1 MGEEDTN
8 SFFVQ
13 LEQLTERL
21 KHRRLAE
28 VFRTISFHASET
40 YGPHAHLRIEINY
53 VKRGSC
59 ILHLEDESVLFREG
73 DIMIILSNVP
83 HTFEAGQQG
92 TTLLQLEFLPEIFS
106 MFGPHDRFGSFSVFT
121 RENRLIRICN
131 HIRMMR
137 VIQRIV
143 NELNGRA
150 EYFQNLV
157 VLYYAELL
165 LLIYRHL
172 DEIYV
177 PMGANEALRHAIA
190 FIRAHVDEDIK
201 VSDISANIGISE
213 RYLRKLFV
221 DSLHIAPLE
230 YLNQLRVNRAIELM
244 KNSELTVKEVCFQ
257 CGFSSPQQF
266 ARIFKS
272 HVGIV
277 PSHFKK

>member
-1 MGEEDTN
+1 MEVQDKH
-8 SFFVQ
+8 SFFMQ
-13 LEQLTERL
+13 LEQLTRQLE
-21 KHRRLAE
+21 HPRLAE
-28 VFRTISFHASET
+28 VFRTISFHPSES

-59 ILHLEDESVLFREG
+59 ILQVDDESVLFREG
-73 DIMIILSNVP
+73 EIMIILSNVP
-83 HTFEAGQQG
+83 HVFEAGTQG

-106 MFGPHDRFGSFSVFT
+106 MFGSHDRFDSFSVFT

-131 HIRMMR
+131 HVRMMR
-137 VIQRIV
+137 VIQRII
-143 NELNGRA
+143 NELNEKR
-150 EYFQNLV
+150 EYYQNLV
-157 VLYYAELL
+157 VMYYAELL

-177 PMGANEALRHAIA
+177 PMGANESLRHAIT
-190 FIRAHVDEDIK
+190 FIRAHVDEEIS
-201 VSDISANIGISE
+201 VSQVAKNVGISE

-230 YLNQLRVNRAIELM
+230 YVNQLRVNRAIELM
-244 KNSELTVKEVCFQ
+244 KNTELSLKEVCFQ

-266 ARIFKS
+266 ARIFKG
-272 HVGIV
+272 HVGTV

>member
-1 MGEEDTN
+1 MGEEDAN

-137 VIQRIV
+137 VIQRII

-177 PMGANEALRHAIA
+177 PMGANEALR
-190 FIRAHVDEDIK
+190 R
-201 VSDISANIGISE
+201 
-213 RYLRKLFV
+213 
-221 DSLHIAPLE
+221 
-230 YLNQLRVNRAIELM
+230 
-244 KNSELTVKEVCFQ
+244 
-257 CGFSSPQQF
+257 FSSRCAFYQYKDRRF
-266 ARIFKS
+266 ARDRLQKRTI
-272 HVGIV
+272 
-277 PSHFKK
+277 HFSQRVCQSRPFPGRAGSESFCSP

>member
-1 MGEEDTN
+1 MGSEVF
-8 SFFVQ
+8 SFWNILDDISRN
-13 LEQLTERL
+13 LE
-21 KHRRLAE
+21 HRRLAD
-28 VFRTISFHASET
+28 VFRLVSFQPGET
-40 YGPHAHLRIEINY
+40 YEEHSHLRIEINY

-83 HTFEAGQQG
+83 HTFEAGQSG

-137 VIQRIV
+137 VIQRII